1 MSPAPTVSPARRA
14 LSGKVSIAGVY
25 EHPTRWAPDKTEFQI
40 MAESAKGAA
49 KAQAKEKVAEVKDR
63 ATTDTGKPRPE
74 LAIAVLAVAA
84 VVGLAIWR
92 RSHR

>member
-1 MSPAPTVSPARRA
+1 MSTNGASPEALEADIARQRDQLAATVDELQHR
-14 LSGKVSIAGVY
+14 LDV
-25 EHPTRWAPDKTEFQI
+25 
-40 MAESAKGAA
+40 
-49 KAQAKEKVAEVKDR
+49 KAQAKQKVAEVKHR

-74 LAIAVLAVAA
+74 LAVAVFAVSAL

>member
-1 MSPAPTVSPARRA
+1 VSTNGSSPETIEADIARQREQLAATVDELQHR
-14 LSGKVSIAGVY
+14 LDV
-25 EHPTRWAPDKTEFQI
+25 
-40 MAESAKGAA
+40 

-74 LAIAVLAVAA
+74 LAVAA
-84 VVGLAIWR
+84 VVAAAVVVLVIWR

>member
-1 MSPAPTVSPARRA
+1 MSTNGASPEVIEADIARQRDQLAATVDELQHR
-14 LSGKVSIAGVY
+14 LDV
-25 EHPTRWAPDKTEFQI
+25 
-40 MAESAKGAA
+40 
-49 KAQAKEKVAEVKDR
+49 KAQAKEKAAHVRDR

-74 LAIAVLAVAA
+74 LAIAVVAVVA

>member
-1 MSPAPTVSPARRA
+1 MSTNGASPEVIEADIARQREQLAATVDELQHR
-14 LSGKVSIAGVY
+14 LDV
-25 EHPTRWAPDKTEFQI
+25 
-40 MAESAKGAA
+40 
-49 KAQAKEKVAEVKDR
+49 KAQAKEKVAEVKHR

-74 LAIAVLAVAA
+74 LAIAVVAVVA

>member
-1 MSPAPTVSPARRA
+1 MSTNGASPEVIEADIARQRDQLAATVDELQHR
-14 LSGKVSIAGVY
+14 LDV
-25 EHPTRWAPDKTEFQI
+25 
-40 MAESAKGAA
+40 

-74 LAIAVLAVAA
+74 LAIAVVAVVA

>member
-1 MSPAPTVSPARRA
+1 MSTNGASPEVIEADIARQREQLAATVDELQHR
-14 LSGKVSIAGVY
+14 LDV
-25 EHPTRWAPDKTEFQI
+25 
-40 MAESAKGAA
+40 
-49 KAQAKEKVAEVKDR
+49 KAQAKEKVAEVKHR

-74 LAIAVLAVAA
+74 LAIALVAVVA

>member
-1 MSPAPTVSPARRA
+1 MGTNGASPEVIEADIARQRDQLAATVDELQHR
-14 LSGKVSIAGVY
+14 LDV
-25 EHPTRWAPDKTEFQI
+25 
-40 MAESAKGAA
+40 
-49 KAQAKEKVAEVKDR
+49 KAQAKEKAAHVRDR

-74 LAIAVLAVAA
+74 LAIAVVAVVA

>member
-1 MSPAPTVSPARRA
+1 MSTN
-14 LSGKVSIAGVY
+14 
-25 EHPTRWAPDKTEFQI
+25 
-40 MAESAKGAA
+40 GAA
-49 KAQAKEKVAEVKDR
+49 PEVIEAEIARQREQLAATVDELHHRLDVKAQAKEKVAEVKDR

-74 LAIAVLAVAA
+74 LAVAVLAIVA

>member
-1 MSPAPTVSPARRA
+1 MSTNGASPEVIEADIARQREQLAATVDELQHR
-14 LSGKVSIAGVY
+14 LDV
-25 EHPTRWAPDKTEFQI
+25 
-40 MAESAKGAA
+40 

-74 LAIAVLAVAA
+74 LAIAVLAVVA